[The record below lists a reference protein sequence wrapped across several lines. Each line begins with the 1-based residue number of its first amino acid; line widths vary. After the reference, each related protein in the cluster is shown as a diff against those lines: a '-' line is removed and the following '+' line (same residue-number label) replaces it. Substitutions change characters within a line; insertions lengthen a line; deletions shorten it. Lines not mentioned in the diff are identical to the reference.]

1 MSLRLS
7 SMVLAAAAACAL
19 PHAASA
25 GIVTMDFNFGT
36 EGAGVGN
43 YYDSAGHD
51 INVTFG
57 NPTDNSAVWL
67 SANHGTTTNVLSAGG
82 TSKCPGGSLPGSGS
96 GCDPQT
102 KMVVFNAADGFTQMW
117 MDYARFS
124 GGSIT
129 VELFGASDMNGS
141 RPKLTT
147 FVIGAGNSGQVYVNQ
162 PISFGTG
169 AGQTAYQAA
178 IYGYQDFFWVDNI
191 KLDMVS
197 GRVPEPASLGL
208 VALGLLGAAGARRSR
223 KS

>member
-1 MSLRLS
+1 MSFRHS
-7 SMVLAAAAACAL
+7 SLVLAAAAACAL

-82 TSKCPGGSLPGSGS
+82 TSKCPGGSLPGSGT
-96 GCDPQT
+96 GCNADT
-102 KMVVFNAADGFTQMW
+102 RMIVFNAADGFTEMW
-117 MDYARFS
+117 MDYTRFTPS
-124 GGSIT
+124 SIT
-129 VELFGASDMNGS
+129 VELYGAGGA
-141 RPKLTT
+141 KLNT
-147 FVIGAGNSGQVYVNQ
+147 FVISSGNSGQAYLNQ
-162 PISFGTG
+162 AISFGTG
-169 AGQTAYQAA
+169 AGQTAYQVA
-178 IYGYQDFFWVDNI
+178 IYGYVDLFWVDNI
-191 KLDMVS
+191 KLNMVS